1 MPRGC
6 TTSYN
11 AGYLK
16 AKNCSGD
23 IKLQNLAPGIQALMD
38 FARQTSLKRME
49 QHARVD
55 DCAIVPMERATI
67 WEWTSQIIVA
77 GQDVE
82 VVFRTCFDM
91 AQVRQLVNSR
101 LGKDGP
107 DHMAIDLVREYCNL
121 VSGQIKSALETI
133 NVPMAQGLP
142 FAVQGAGP
150 ILGEDVSSGF
160 HAFDRWQIKTPSN
173 ISVGCTIHILIKEPR
188 VIGKLDALSHVAS
201 EMPSSGEAEL
211 F

>member
-1 MPRGC
+1 M
-6 TTSYN
+6 
-11 AGYLK
+11 
-16 AKNCSGD
+16 
-23 IKLQNLAPGIQALMD
+23 QNLAPGIQALMD

-55 DCAIVPMERATI
+55 NCEIVPIERATL

-82 VVFRTCFDM
+82 VVFRTCFDI
-91 AQVRQLVNSR
+91 APARTLVTSR

-107 DHMAIDLVREYCNL
+107 DHMAIDLIREYCNL

-150 ILGEDVSSGF
+150 ILGEDVASGF
-160 HAFDRWQIKTPSN
+160 HAFDRWKIKTSPKTH
-173 ISVGCTIHILIKEPR
+173 VGCTIHILIKEQR
-188 VIGKLDALSHVAS
+188 VIGKLDALSNVAS